1 MIKLL
6 QSITKIVLPVF
17 ILIFVNMNSVMADKL
32 CFYTPSQAEGGLGD
46 ADCPTIDSTTGFYL
60 SWVSDFDSFNGIPA
74 KIRLDGTY
82 KANGFLPTNKLLSY
96 KAPPEEKLQN
106 RQSNRPAARVRPLV
120 SAKNNILGQFKR
132 ELYSI
137 EGRVKV
143 KQENNIT
150 SLSCHPGKAPAGLLF
165 SLPYSSFPKTE
176 NYSVV
181 IRGLADHPFKIGFA
195 DNNNSLSKDAQS
207 FPIRSLAD
215 NRNKAAYDS
224 VRLSGFRDVG
234 NKIIIECPQQAA
246 HLDIAEMVIS
256 HDNANH
262 SLATWIWHKQD
273 WLLSPN
279 SLLERA
285 EHYGMKK
292 LYIQVEIKNNH
303 IVDEEQ
309 LVHFLT
315 EARKRLIDIY
325 AVEGDAQMIRG
336 KGQELA
342 FQRTQCLAA
351 FQKRLP
357 AQSKLAGIQYDIEP
371 YADEK
376 FADDPAKMWGDW
388 AATLIKMRDIWGG
401 PIDIVIPY
409 WMQNSP
415 DGKDA
420 LFSVQNLGSFTV
432 MVYRTNETE
441 LYDISTQWLVWGEKL
456 NVKVSVAF
464 ENGPVNGPATMFFKP
479 VSKISTYNF
488 SQPYILLI
496 KNAESQV
503 QKTIYELDYIEQPES
518 NNISFL
524 SRNNELESIVSN
536 LEPYLSAFCSF
547 NGLIIHS
554 FN

>member
-1 MIKLL
+1 MKKLL
-6 QSITKIVLPVF
+6 RSIRKIVLPVL
-17 ILIFVNMNSVMADKL
+17 ILTFTNMNSVMADKL
-32 CFYTPSQAEGGLGD
+32 CFYSPSQAEGELGD
-46 ADCPTIDSTTGFYL
+46 ANCPTIDSTTGLYL
-60 SWVSDFDSFNGIPA
+60 SWVSDIDSFNGIPTE
-74 KIRLDGTY
+74 ICLDGTY
-82 KANGFLPTNKLLSY
+82 KTKSFLPTTELLSY
-96 KAPPEEKLQN
+96 EASPEEKQKN
-106 RQSNRPAARVRPLV
+106 SQSNRLAARVRSLIP
-120 SAKNNILGQFKR
+120 AKNDILGHLKW

-137 EGRVKV
+137 EGRVEL
-143 KQENNIT
+143 KQENNII
-150 SLSCHPGKAPAGLLF
+150 SLSCHPGKAPAGVVF
-165 SLPYSSFPKTE
+165 RLPYSSFPTTE

-181 IRGLADHPFKIGFA
+181 IRGLADQPFKIGFA
-195 DNNNSLSKDAQS
+195 DNNDSLSKDAQS
-207 FPIRSLAD
+207 FLARSSAD
-215 NRNKAAYDS
+215 NHNKKGYYS
-224 VRLSGFRDVG
+224 VHLSGFRDVG
-234 NKIIIECPQQAA
+234 SKIIVECPQQAA

-279 SLLERA
+279 KLLDWA
-285 EHYGMKK
+285 GHYGMKK
-292 LYIQVEIKNNH
+292 LYIQVEIENNH

-309 LVHFLT
+309 LIHFIT
-315 EARKRLIDIY
+315 EARKRKIDIY

-336 KGQELA
+336 KGQDFA
-342 FQRTQCLAA
+342 FQRSQCLAA

-376 FADDPAKMWGDW
+376 FAKDPAQMWGDW
-388 AATLIKMRDIWGG
+388 AATLIKMHDIWGG

-420 LFSVQNLGSFTV
+420 LFSVRELGSFTV

-456 NVKVSVAF
+456 NTKVAVAF
-464 ENGPVNGPATMFFKP
+464 ENGPVNGPAKMFFKP
-479 VSKISTYNF
+479 ASRISTHNF
-488 SQPYILLI
+488 SHPYILFI
-496 KNAESQV
+496 RNAESQV

-524 SRNNELESIVSN
+524 SRNNELGSIISN
-536 LEPYLSAFCSF
+536 LEPYLSAFYSF
-547 NGLIIHS
+547 NGLIIHG